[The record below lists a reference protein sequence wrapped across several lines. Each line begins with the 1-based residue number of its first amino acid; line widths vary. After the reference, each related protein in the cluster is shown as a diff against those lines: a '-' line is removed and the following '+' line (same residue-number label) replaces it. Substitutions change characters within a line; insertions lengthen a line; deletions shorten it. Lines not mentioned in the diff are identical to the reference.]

1 MHFEKNESV
10 HDVLCLDCFILI
22 HSLRFLKPTSGVLF
36 WIFVLRHSYVTWKWF
51 DPFGLCF
58 YSLLGGSGAVLS
70 LGLIIPISWG
80 KTYLSIISSVPW
92 KMGLAGGNILFP
104 PLCECWTP
112 FTLITWDGSFYGL
125 FPLTYLRVQYSDEYF
140 WRHTVGLWD
149 SLPVQ
154 VLISVF
160 SSMNAHHLGF
170 PRISK
175 SLLGYIS
182 LPPPYAITWTLKAAT
197 WSFCTVHLVYFH
209 LWYLILWIN
218 LTGSQDAQIANEPLI
233 LCAWEII
240 STRG

>member
-1 MHFEKNESV
+1 MTLIQCKIQKPEHGERWSEGMEWVLWQAVSLKAETWMHFEKNESV

-104 PLCECWTP
+104 TSVWVLDTIHFDHLRW
-112 FTLITWDGSFYGL
+112 FFLWIDSSHIHKGS
-125 FPLTYLRVQYSDEYF
+125 V
-140 WRHTVGLWD
+140 LWWIFLKTH
-149 SLPVQ
+149 SRP
-154 VLISVF
+154 
-160 SSMNAHHLGF
+160 LGF
-170 PRISK
+170 FACAG
-175 SLLGYIS
+175 LN
-182 LPPPYAITWTLKAAT
+182 
-197 WSFCTVHLVYFH
+197 FC
-209 LWYLILWIN
+209 I
-218 LTGSQDAQIANEPLI
+218 
-233 LCAWEII
+233 
-240 STRG
+240 